1 MDYSIDVD
9 KVSITYTPRLAMY
22 MLYTP
27 EKTIINRNVALTTSA
42 FTTSTP
48 SYTLVPY
55 RGELK
60 TSVHIADE
68 NNVVYFRLS
77 GVDSL

>member
-22 MLYTP
+22 ILYTP
-27 EKTIINRNVALTTSA
+27 EKTIINRNVSLTTSA
-42 FTTSTP
+42 FTTITP

-55 RGELK
+55 RGTLK
-60 TSVHIADE
+60 ASVHIADE
-68 NNVVYFRLS
+68 NNFVYFRFS
-77 GVDSL
+77 GVDTL